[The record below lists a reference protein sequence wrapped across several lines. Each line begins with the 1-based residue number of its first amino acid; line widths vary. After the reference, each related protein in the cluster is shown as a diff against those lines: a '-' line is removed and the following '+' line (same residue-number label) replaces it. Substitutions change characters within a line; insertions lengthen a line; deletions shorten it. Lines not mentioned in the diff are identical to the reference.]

1 MGFQLADQFP
11 SLHLDFQERRLR
23 MRCVPCLHCS
33 QDFITDLLVAVLV
46 FHCSLCLVLFA
57 FVSFQKDDAFTQLSS
72 LVPVWCWLANTS
84 PGFPH
89 STSFSVFLRP
99 PLCKKMT
106 CTPQRAR
113 YLLAC

>member
-1 MGFQLADQFP
+1 
-11 SLHLDFQERRLR
+11 
-23 MRCVPCLHCS
+23 MRCVPCFHCS

-57 FVSFQKDDAFTQLSS
+57 FVSFQKDEAFTQLSS

-89 STSFSVFLRP
+89 STSFSVFWRP

-106 CTPQRAR
+106 CTRKEAGLPPNYNDAGSCSQA
-113 YLLAC
+113 